1 MDGGSGRFSCVGA
14 DVLIGPRAATWGR
27 PYKKN
32 GATVSAAYPNMENK
46 SIWLVSG
53 ISPHKAAL
61 CGDPFVF

>member
-1 MDGGSGRFSCVGA
+1 MQDFVG
-14 DVLIGPRAATWGR
+14 AATWGR